1 MSWTTVAPWKP
12 ILGSGQSAAFT
23 SGASATFTNPVGAR
37 THAILISVITANC
50 LVKLATAAAA
60 TSDILVKSTDGPLI
74 IGCAPGDHVSVW
86 GLGAGTAYLCE
97 LTH

>member
-12 ILGSGQSAAFT
+12 ILGSGQSKAFT
-23 SGASATFTNPVGAR
+23 SGASATFTNAVGAR
-37 THAILISVITANC
+37 THAIYISAITANC
-50 LVKLATAAAA
+50 LVKLATAATA
-60 TSDILVKSTDGPLI
+60 TTDLLVKSTDGPTV
-74 IGCAPGDHVSVW
+74 IGCSPGDVVSVW